1 MTTFDYGILAIIGVS
16 VLLSLMR
23 GFLREMI
30 GLVAWLVAF
39 YVAQRYSVEVAPLLP
54 QTMPNESLRML
65 AAFAAVFLCALLV
78 TSLLGISL
86 YALVRNVGLGPF
98 DRTLGV
104 FFGLARGILIVG
116 VLVLLGGMTSLPER
130 NDWRNAMFSAPLEA
144 MVLWCKPWLPTEITD
159 HLKY

>member
-1 MTTFDYGILAIIGVS
+1 MTIFDYGILAIIGVS

-78 TSLLGISL
+78 ASLLGISL

-116 VLVLLGGMTSLPER
+116 VLVLLGGMTSLSQR
-130 NDWRNAMFSAPLEA
+130 SDWRNAMFSAPLEA
-144 MVLWCKPWLPTEITD
+144 MVLWCKPWLPAEITV